1 MITPRRRAIRLG
13 VSLLAAALLGL
24 RPGEAQ
30 QGADGWKSE
39 WAVEEG
45 FALRIDS
52 EGYHFPSAIA
62 FVPEP
67 GDGPKDPLYFVTE
80 LRGQVKVVT
89 NDRTVHTFAEDVL
102 ASGPTKELPDI
113 EGETGL
119 AGICLEPK
127 RGYVFVTFA
136 YRGADGELRNNVVRF
151 QSTPGRFATRATS
164 QVAFTEVFSSESA
177 AVSHQIGGC
186 GVHEDLLYVAVADG
200 RKMARSQRI
209 TSLLGKILR
218 MTLDGRPAPGNPFRE
233 DDDIRKAANYVW
245 ASGFRNPFGLSVV
258 DGRVFVADNGSGID
272 RFLEVQEG
280 ENYLWNGSDWSIGAR
295 AAAVLPAVGPVQVNY
310 NPLGSTAL
318 PSRYAGS
325 YFVALSA
332 PKAAGVLSIPYSL
345 DQRRVLRAPS
355 QFIKYAGDGFQ
366 VVVGVGIGPDG
377 LYFVPLMPDRESRS
391 PVLKVAYD
399 PRDSHPV
406 RLDKDPEV
414 LIVEHGCAGCH
425 SIDGTGG
432 IQGPPLDRTD
442 LVDRLRTRLES
453 GEYLAQLEA
462 VDRLRR
468 EPYVSFGEARSEVR
482 RATGDERVRL
492 WLKYRIMEPRFDD
505 STAQMPNLGVLE
517 AEARVISAYLMGEE
531 VEGDEEGLVEKA
543 KSALVRLLPSP
554 AGPRELLLFAGGGV
568 LAGACALAL
577 ALWLRRVLA
586 R

>member
-233 DDDIRKAANYVW
+233 DDDIGVH
-245 ASGFRNPFGLSVV
+245 
-258 DGRVFVADNGSGID
+258 ID
-272 RFLEVQEG
+272 FLWHPVQ
-280 ENYLWNGSDWSIGAR
+280 I
-295 AAAVLPAVGPVQVNY
+295 AAADPFVIPLYIGLGGRLVGDDDDGPGDDDDLDFGIRA
-310 NPLGSTAL
+310 PLG
-318 PSRYAGS
+318 
-325 YFVALSA
+325 VAL
-332 PKAAGVLSIPYSL
+332 
-345 DQRRVLRAPS
+345 DFNRVPIDVFFELA
-355 QFIKYAGDGFQ
+355 
-366 VVVGVGIGPDG
+366 
-377 LYFVPLMPDRESRS
+377 
-391 PVLKVAYD
+391 
-399 PRDSHPV
+399 
-406 RLDKDPEV
+406 
-414 LIVEHGCAGCH
+414 IV
-425 SIDGTGG
+425 I
-432 IQGPPLDRTD
+432 D
-442 LVDRLRTRLES
+442 LVD
-453 GEYLAQLEA
+453 GDDNDDDD
-462 VDRLRR
+462 VD
-468 EPYVSFGEARSEVR
+468 VDA
-482 RATGDERVRL
+482 A
-492 WLKYRIMEPRFDD
+492 
-505 STAQMPNLGVLE
+505 LGV
-517 AEARVISAYLMGEE
+517 RYY
-531 VEGDEEGLVEKA
+531 
-543 KSALVRLLPSP
+543 
-554 AGPRELLLFAGGGV
+554 F
-568 LAGACALAL
+568 
-577 ALWLRRVLA
+577 
-586 R
+586 